1 MELGYNF
8 AEVKVRDTR
17 DAVRLMHFL
26 MYDRQ
31 HEIGDNQEANRKFKE
46 LLRSEINQQLN
57 DASKNPIEAALIFS
71 ANFHE
76 YSQEELVKLSDSI
89 YYDLKEYNKRNKKS

>member
-1 MELGYNF
+1 MEVGYNF
-8 AEVKVRDTR
+8 AGVKVRDTL
-17 DAVRLMHFL
+17 DAVQLMYFL
-26 MYDRQ
+26 IYDRQ

-57 DASKNPIEAALIFS
+57 NATKNPIEASLIFA